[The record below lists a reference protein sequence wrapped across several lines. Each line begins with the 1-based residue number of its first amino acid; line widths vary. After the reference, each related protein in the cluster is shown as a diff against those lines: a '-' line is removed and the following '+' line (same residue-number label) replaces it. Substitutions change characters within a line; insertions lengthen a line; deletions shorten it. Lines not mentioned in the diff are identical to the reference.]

1 MALVIDRDLLGDI
14 NEPNIE
20 AINYA
25 IKELKSRKKR
35 LDMLS
40 DYYNG
45 KQEIENH
52 TFENANVGASNVMI
66 NHAKYISDMNVGFM
80 TGNPIKYVAD
90 KGKNIDDILDI
101 FKQIDIH
108 KHDIELEKD
117 LSVFGYGYELLY
129 LKQTDPIIAR
139 DKLGNEK
146 LTPNTALKIEVI
158 DPRAT
163 IVVTDDTVEHEP
175 LFAIFAQEKK
185 NLSGEINGYSITVY
199 MPQRIVE
206 YRTKLGMEVKNTDPI
221 IYDGEN
227 LFGAVPIIE
236 YRNNEERQGDF
247 EQLIS
252 LIDAYNLL
260 QTDRISDKEAFVDA
274 LLVTFG
280 FGLDNDEDDKQRLNR
295 GVIEAPPR
303 EEGADIEWLT
313 KSFDETQVNLLSQS
327 IENDIHKI
335 SYVPNMNDEKFMG
348 NVSGEA
354 MKFKLF
360 GLENLLSIKQRYF
373 FDGLRRRLQLMQTI
387 VNIKGA
393 NDDASGCKIS
403 LTANIPSNL
412 SDVVNNIKNADGVI
426 PRKYTYSWLPDVDS
440 PQDVIDE
447 MNEQDAETIR
457 KNQDALRQQDPDRL
471 ELEESQDDSSE
482 DNKETQS
489 DNNHSKRTRS
499 I

>member
-1 MALVIDRDLLGDI
+1 MAVVIDRELLGDI

-25 IKELKSRKKR
+25 IQELQDRR
-35 LDMLS
+35 NHLDKLS

-45 KQEIENH
+45 KQEIGTHKFTNS
-52 TFENANVGASNVMI
+52 NVQASNIMV
-66 NHAKYISDMNVGFM
+66 NHAKYITDMNVGFM
-80 TGNPIKYVAD
+80 TGNPIKYTAE
-90 KGKNIDDILDI
+90 KGKDINDILEA
-101 FKQIDIH
+101 FKNIDIH

-117 LSVFGYGYELLY
+117 LSVFGYGYELVY
-129 LKQTDPIIAR
+129 LKQTDPVSTR
-139 DKLGNEK
+139 DSNGREK
-146 LTPNTALKIEVI
+146 LTPNTEIRIEVV
-158 DPRAT
+158 DPRAAV
-163 IVVTDDTVEHEP
+163 VVTDDTIEHEP
-175 LFAIFAQEKK
+175 LFAVFIQEKLAL
-185 NLSGEINGYSITVY
+185 NGQNDGYSVTIY
-199 MPQRIVE
+199 MPNRVVE
-206 YRTKLGMEVKNTDPI
+206 YRTKSSMNLSSTDTI
-221 IYDGEN
+221 VYDGEN
-227 LFGAVPIIE
+227 LFGAVPVIE

-280 FGLDNDEDDKQRLNR
+280 FELAADDEDLKALKR
-295 GVIEAPPR
+295 GLINAPPK

-373 FDGLRRRLQLMQTI
+373 FDGLRRRLQLIQTI

-447 MNEQDAETIR
+447 MNEQDAETI
-457 KNQDALRQQDPDRL
+457 KKSQEALRQQDPDRL
-471 ELEESQDDSSE
+471 ELEESQDDSSK
-482 DNKETQS
+482 DDKESQS
-489 DNNHSKRTRS
+489 DHNHSKRTRS

>member
-1 MALVIDRDLLGDI
+1 MAVTIDRDLLGDL

-25 IKELKSRKKR
+25 IRELRSRKSR
-35 LDMLS
+35 LDKLAN
-40 DYYNG
+40 YYNG
-45 KQEIENH
+45 KQEVENH
-52 TFENANVGASNVMI
+52 EFENANVKASNVMV
-66 NHAKYISDMNVGFM
+66 NHAKYITDMNVGFM
-80 TGNPIKYVAD
+80 TGNPVKYTAD
-90 KGKNIDDILDI
+90 KGKNIDEVLDVL
-101 FKQIDIH
+101 KNIDIH

-129 LKQTDPIIAR
+129 LKQTDPITTVDR
-139 DKLGNEK
+139 MGNEK
-146 LTPNTALKIEVI
+146 FTPNTELRVEVV
-158 DPRAT
+158 DPRAA

-175 LFAIFAQEKK
+175 LFGVFVQEKK
-185 NLSGEINGYSITVY
+185 DLSGITDGYSVTVY
-199 MPQRIVE
+199 MPKRVVE
-206 YRTKLGMEVKNTDPI
+206 YRSKLSANLSADDPI
-221 IYDGEN
+221 VYDSES
-227 LFGAVPIIE
+227 LFGAVPLIE

-280 FGLDNDEDDKQRLNR
+280 FGLGDDKDDIQRLKR
-295 GVIEAPPR
+295 GAIEAPPR

-327 IENDIHKI
+327 VENDIHKI

-373 FDGLRRRLQLMQTI
+373 FDGLRRRLNLIQTI

-393 NDDASGCKIS
+393 NDDVSGCDIS
-403 LTANIPSNL
+403 LTANIPVNL

-426 PRKYTYSWLPDVDS
+426 PRKYTYSWLPDVDN
-440 PQDVIDE
+440 PQEVIDE
-447 MNEQDAETIR
+447 MDQQDAENVR
-457 KNQDALRQQDPDRL
+457 KNQRALQEQDPDRL
-471 ELEESQDDSSE
+471 EVEDSQDDSSTNQE
-482 DNKETQS
+482 GTEQDNG
-489 DNNHSKRTRS
+489 HSKRTR
-499 I
+499 

>member
-1 MALVIDRDLLGDI
+1 MLGDL

-25 IKELKSRKKR
+25 IRELRSRKSR
-35 LDMLS
+35 LDKLAN
-40 DYYNG
+40 YYNG
-45 KQEIENH
+45 KQEVENH
-52 TFENANVGASNVMI
+52 EFENANVKASNVMV
-66 NHAKYISDMNVGFM
+66 NHAKYITDMNVGFM
-80 TGNPIKYVAD
+80 TGNPVKYTAD
-90 KGKNIDDILDI
+90 KGKNIDEVLDVL
-101 FKQIDIH
+101 KNIDIH

-129 LKQTDPIIAR
+129 LKQTDPITTVDR
-139 DKLGNEK
+139 MGNEK
-146 LTPNTALKIEVI
+146 FTPNTELRVEVV
-158 DPRAT
+158 DPRAA

-175 LFAIFAQEKK
+175 LFGVFVQEKK
-185 NLSGEINGYSITVY
+185 DLSGITDGYSVTVY
-199 MPQRIVE
+199 MPKRVVE
-206 YRTKLGMEVKNTDPI
+206 YRSKLSANLSADDPI
-221 IYDGEN
+221 VYDSES
-227 LFGAVPIIE
+227 LFGAVPLIE

-280 FGLDNDEDDKQRLNR
+280 FGLGDDKDDIQRLKR
-295 GVIEAPPR
+295 GAIEAPPR

-327 IENDIHKI
+327 VENDIHKI

-373 FDGLRRRLQLMQTI
+373 FDGLRRRLNLIQTI

-393 NDDASGCKIS
+393 NDDVSGCDIS
-403 LTANIPSNL
+403 LTANIPVNL

-426 PRKYTYSWLPDVDS
+426 PRKYTYSWLPDVDN
-440 PQDVIDE
+440 PQEVIDE
-447 MNEQDAETIR
+447 MDQQDAENVR
-457 KNQDALRQQDPDRL
+457 KNQRALQEQDPDRL
-471 ELEESQDDSSE
+471 EVEDSQDDSSTNQE
-482 DNKETQS
+482 GTEQDNG
-489 DNNHSKRTRS
+489 HSKRTR
-499 I
+499 

>member
-1 MALVIDRDLLGDI
+1 MAVVIDKDLLGNV
-14 NEPNIE
+14 NEPNIK

-25 IKELKSRKKR
+25 IRELQNRKKR
-35 LDMLS
+35 LDKLS

-45 KQEIENH
+45 KQEIEKH
-52 TFENANVGASNVMI
+52 EFDNATVEAANIMV
-66 NHAKYISDMNVGFM
+66 NHAKYITDMNVGFM
-80 TGNPIKYVAD
+80 TGNPVKYVAE
-90 KGKNIDDILDI
+90 KGKNIDDILEV
-101 FKQIDIH
+101 FNQIDIH

-129 LKQTDPIIAR
+129 LKKTDPISVR
-139 DKLGNEK
+139 DELGNEK
-146 LTPNTALKIEVI
+146 LTPNTELKIEVI

-163 IVVTDDTVEHEP
+163 IVVCDDTVEHEP
-175 LFAIFAQEKK
+175 LFAVFTQEKK
-185 NLSGEINGYSITVY
+185 DLNGNTNGYSITVY
-199 MPQRIVE
+199 MHQRIVE
-206 YRTKLGMEVKNTDPI
+206 YRTKMSMEVSANDPI
-221 IYDGEN
+221 VYDGEN
-227 LFGAVPIIE
+227 LFSAVPIIE
-236 YRNNEERQGDF
+236 FRNNEERQGDF

-274 LLVTFG
+274 ILVTFG
-280 FGLDNDEDDKQRLNR
+280 FGLDDNEDIKRLNR
-295 GVIEAPPR
+295 GAIEAPPR

-313 KSFDETQVNLLSQS
+313 KNFDETQVNLLSQS

-373 FDGLRRRLQLMQTI
+373 FDGLRRRLKLIQTI

-393 NDDASGCKIS
+393 NDDASGCKIT
-403 LTANIPSNL
+403 LAANIPSNL
-412 SDVVNNIKNADGVI
+412 SDVVNNVKNADGII
-426 PRKYTYSWLPDVDS
+426 PRKYTYGWLPDVDN

-447 MNEQDAETIR
+447 MNQQDAETIK
-457 KNQDALRQQDPDRL
+457 KNQEALRGQDPDRL
-471 ELEESQDDSSE
+471 ELEDKQDDSSE
-482 DNKETQS
+482 NDK
-489 DNNHSKRTRS
+489 
-499 I
+499 

>member
-1 MALVIDRDLLGDI
+1 MAITIDRDLLGDL

-25 IKELKSRKKR
+25 ISQLRSRKRR
-35 LDMLS
+35 LDKLA

-45 KQEIENH
+45 KQDVEKHE
-52 TFENANVGASNVMI
+52 FENANVKASNVMV
-66 NHAKYISDMNVGFM
+66 NHAKYITDMNVGFM
-80 TGNPIKYVAD
+80 TGNPVKYTAD
-90 KGKNIDDILDI
+90 KGKNIDDVLDVL
-101 FKQIDIH
+101 KNIDIH

-129 LKQTDPIIAR
+129 LKQTSPTVTVDR
-139 DKLGNEK
+139 MGNEK
-146 LTPNTALKIEVI
+146 FTPNTELHVEVI
-158 DPRAT
+158 DPRAA

-175 LFAIFAQEKK
+175 LFGVFVQEKK
-185 NLSGEINGYSITVY
+185 DLSGIVDGYSVTVY
-199 MPQRIVE
+199 MPKRVVE
-206 YRTKLGMEVKNTDPI
+206 YRTKLSTNLSEGDQIV
-221 IYDGEN
+221 YDSES
-227 LFGAVPIIE
+227 LFSAVPLIE

-280 FGLDNDEDDKQRLNR
+280 FGLGDDKDDIQRLKR
-295 GVIEAPPR
+295 GAIEAPPR

-327 IENDIHKI
+327 VENDIHKI

-373 FDGLRRRLQLMQTI
+373 FDGLRQRLKLIQTI

-393 NDDASGCKIS
+393 NDDVSGCDIS
-403 LTANIPSNL
+403 LAPNIPVNL

-426 PRKYTYSWLPDVDS
+426 PRKYTYSWLPDVDN
-440 PQDVIDE
+440 PQEVIDE
-447 MNEQDAETIR
+447 MDQQDAERVR
-457 KNQDALRQQDPDRL
+457 KNQQALQEQDPDRI
-471 ELEESQDDSSE
+471 EVEDIRDDSSE
-482 DNKETQS
+482 DSKENEQD
-489 DNNHSKRTRS
+489 DNHGKRTR
-499 I
+499 

>member
-1 MALVIDRDLLGDI
+1 MAVVIDKDLLGDV
-14 NEPNIE
+14 NEPNIK

-25 IKELKSRKKR
+25 IRELQNRKKR
-35 LDMLS
+35 LDKLS

-45 KQEIENH
+45 KQEIEKHEFDNA
-52 TFENANVGASNVMI
+52 TVEAANVMV
-66 NHAKYISDMNVGFM
+66 NHAKYITDMNVGFM
-80 TGNPIKYVAD
+80 TGNPVKYVAE
-90 KGKNIDDILDI
+90 KGKNIDDILEV
-101 FKQIDIH
+101 FNQIDIH
-108 KHDIELEKD
+108 
-117 LSVFGYGYELLY
+117 
-129 LKQTDPIIAR
+129 
-139 DKLGNEK
+139 
-146 LTPNTALKIEVI
+146 
-158 DPRAT
+158 
-163 IVVTDDTVEHEP
+163 VVCDDTVEHEP
-175 LFAIFAQEKK
+175 LFAVFTQEKK
-185 NLSGEINGYSITVY
+185 DLDGNTNGYSITVY

-206 YRTKLGMEVKNTDPI
+206 YRTKMSMEVSANDPI
-221 IYDGEN
+221 VYDGEN

-236 YRNNEERQGDF
+236 FRNNEERQGDF

-274 LLVTFG
+274 ILVTFG
-280 FGLDNDEDDKQRLNR
+280 FGLDDNEDIKRLNR
-295 GVIEAPPR
+295 GAIEAPPR

-360 GLENLLSIKQRYF
+360 GLENLLSIKKRYF
-373 FDGLRRRLQLMQTI
+373 FDGLRRRLKLIQTI

-403 LTANIPSNL
+403 LAANIPSNL
-412 SDVVNNIKNADGVI
+412 SDVVNNVKNADGII
-426 PRKYTYSWLPDVDS
+426 PRKYTYSWLPDVDN

-447 MNEQDAETIR
+447 MNQQDAETIK
-457 KNQDALRQQDPDRL
+457 KNQEALRGQDPDRL
-471 ELEESQDDSSE
+471 ELEDKQDDSSE
-482 DNKETQS
+482 NDKETGSNNNQS
-489 DNNHSKRTRS
+489 HRTRAV
-499 I
+499 